1 MVSAAE
7 SHRVVTPAEARV
19 VAAEVPAARA
29 LTLICRG
36 PRSRTSAFEFLDFKL
51 CLSLNIFVFVYFL
64 CSFGL

>member
-7 SHRVVTPAEARV
+7 SHRVVTLAEARV

-36 PRSRTSAFEFLDFKL
+36 PRSRTSALEFLEFQIVFIVKYFYL
-51 CLSLNIFVFVYFL
+51 CVFPL
-64 CSFGL
+64 